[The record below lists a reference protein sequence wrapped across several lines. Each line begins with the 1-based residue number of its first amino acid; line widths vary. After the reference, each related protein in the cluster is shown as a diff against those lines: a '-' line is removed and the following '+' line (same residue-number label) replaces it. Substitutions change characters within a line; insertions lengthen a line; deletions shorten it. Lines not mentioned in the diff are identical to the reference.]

1 MRNPQLRQRYCGI
14 ILPMKSSRTDW
25 SSAARIRNDAEK
37 GSGAVVADIDIL
49 LQRDVMV
56 ESGK

>member
-1 MRNPQLRQRYCGI
+1 
-14 ILPMKSSRTDW
+14 MKSPRTDW

>member
-1 MRNPQLRQRYCGI
+1 
-14 ILPMKSSRTDW
+14 MKPLRTDW

-37 GSGAVVADIDIL
+37 GNGAVVADIDIL
-49 LQRDVMV
+49 QQRDVMV